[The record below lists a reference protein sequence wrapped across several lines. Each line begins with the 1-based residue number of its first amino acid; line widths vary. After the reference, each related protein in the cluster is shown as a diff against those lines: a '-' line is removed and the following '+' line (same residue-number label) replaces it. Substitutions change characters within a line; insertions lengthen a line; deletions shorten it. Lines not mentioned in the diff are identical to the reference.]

1 MKFNNWT
8 ELSFFAAVLLSCYL
22 FAEQLVIAVMAV
34 SKNAYNTS
42 VFSIY
47 VVGVMVVLGSGM
59 LKYVHKSIENTAG
72 IVVFTLKERAPGCK
86 KKVTFS
92 ERQILRESDLPH
104 SQYRRR
110 GRRSYSSSERF
121 RRTGERFE
129 NTRIIY
135 DIFLHDCRL

>member
-47 VVGVMVVLGSGM
+47 VIGVMVVLGSGM

-72 IVVFTLKERAPGCK
+72 IVVLTSKERAPRYGK
-86 KKVTFS
+86 SDFS
-92 ERQILRESDLPH
+92 RKTD
-104 SQYRRR
+104 
-110 GRRSYSSSERF
+110 F
-121 RRTGERFE
+121 
-129 NTRIIY
+129 TRIGSSAQPIWTATALMV
-135 DIFLHDCRL
+135 FLE